1 MTGHTHDIEFHN
13 FISSNHDVLKYLHN
27 TSDEEIANS
36 IMQDGFRFESRLD
49 YTTDM
54 VSGNDIVQIEYFKLI
69 RKKYGKYTMVLH
81 IGKNIVDKYNLLL
94 KNTIYFF
101 YEVLSTVEPELS
113 QDGESMFV
121 LHPQFVKGYYDHEKK
136 IGIINPKFN
145 PTNDL
150 PEFQQNLQDLIS
162 GKTKI

>member
-1 MTGHTHDIEFHN
+1 MTGHPHDIEFHN
-13 FISSNHDVLKYLHN
+13 FISSDSDVLKYLHN
-27 TSDEEIANS
+27 TCDEEIANS

-54 VSGNDIVQIEYFKLI
+54 VSGSDVVQIEYFKLI

-136 IGIINPKFN
+136 IGVINPKFN

-150 PEFQQNLQDLIS
+150 PEFQLNLQDLIS